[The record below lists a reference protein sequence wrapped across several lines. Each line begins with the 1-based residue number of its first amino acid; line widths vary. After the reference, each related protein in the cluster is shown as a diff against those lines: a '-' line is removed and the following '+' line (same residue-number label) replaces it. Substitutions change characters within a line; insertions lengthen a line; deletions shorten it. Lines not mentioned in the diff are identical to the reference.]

1 MASSVPMINQRYQDL
16 ATNRTFEVLSV
27 DEYLTVIDLHYDDGE
42 LDQISLDDWSQ
53 MVVTPPSE
61 RYNQAA
67 ALAIED
73 HQGQMPWATGL
84 DDAMQSDYMFGW
96 DEF

>member
-1 MASSVPMINQRYQDL
+1 MASIVPMINQRYQDV

-27 DEYLTVIDLHYDDGE
+27 DEYLAVIDMHYDDGE

-53 MVVTPPSE
+53 MVVVPPSE
-61 RYNQAA
+61 VYNQAA
-67 ALAIED
+67 ALALED
-73 HQGQMPWATGL
+73 QAQMPWATDL
-84 DDAMQSDYMFGW
+84 DEAMQSDYMFGW

>member
-1 MASSVPMINQRYQDL
+1 MINQRYQDV

-27 DEYLTVIDLHYDDGE
+27 DEYLAVIDMHYDDGE

-53 MVVTPPSE
+53 MVVVPPSE
-61 RYNQAA
+61 VYNQAT
-67 ALAIED
+67 ALALED
-73 HQGQMPWATGL
+73 QAQMPWATDL
-84 DDAMQSDYMFGW
+84 DEAMQSDYMFGW

>member
-1 MASSVPMINQRYQDL
+1 MASIVPMINQRYQDV

-27 DEYLTVIDLHYDDGE
+27 DEYLAVIDLHYDDGE

-61 RYNQAA
+61 VYNQAA
-67 ALAIED
+67 ALALED
-73 HQGQMPWATGL
+73 KAQMPWASDL
-84 DDAMQSDYMFGW
+84 DEVIGSDYMFGW